1 MHAGI
6 KGNTTWLD
14 GWPTSA
20 MIAIWQGGT
29 HSCASPLVVVR
40 CAKVAALEWG
50 PAARA
55 RRGSIAAVRAQHA
68 LRSTGAQGW
77 CHCAAAPTPID
88 PINCT

>member
-50 PAARA
+50 PAPRGAAR
-55 RRGSIAAVRAQHA
+55 QHCSGEGTA
-68 LRSTGAQGW
+68 
-77 CHCAAAPTPID
+77 
-88 PINCT
+88 CTAFHSAGLVPLCSCPNTN